1 VRVARAIYIL
11 CMHYSLDSMA
21 LVFLG
26 LYVLL
31 AFGWRSWAQYR
42 RTGSTG
48 FRGLSGR
55 PGSLEWF
62 GGALLVAG
70 MIALVLAPVASIAG
84 WLPGLAIPGA
94 AWPGGVL
101 VVGGTLFTLAA
112 QWTMGTSWRIGVDPS
127 ERTALVTSGLFGR
140 VRNPIFTGM
149 IAASA
154 GFALWV
160 PNLAALLGVVA
171 TVAGLEIQVRL
182 VEEPYLAR
190 VHGAAYRAYAA
201 RAGRF
206 VPWLGRGLHGDAGER
221 AFS

>member
-1 VRVARAIYIL
+1 MRDAQAIYLL
-11 CMHYSLDSMA
+11 CMQDSLDFMT

-31 AFGWRSWAQYR
+31 VFGVRSFVQYR
-42 RTGSTG
+42 RTGSAG

-55 PGSLEWF
+55 PGSLEWW
-62 GGALLVAG
+62 GGALLVVG
-70 MIALVLAPVASIAG
+70 MIALVLAPVASLAG
-84 WLPGLAIPGA
+84 WLSALAIPGA
-94 AWPGGVL
+94 AWLGGVL
-101 VVGGTLFTLAA
+101 AVGGTLFTFAA

-127 ERTALVTSGLFGR
+127 ERTALVTGGLFGQ

-149 IAASA
+149 ISASL

-160 PNLAALLGVVA
+160 PNAVALIAVVA
-171 TVAGLEIQVRL
+171 IVAGLEIQVRL

-206 VPWLGRGLHGDAGER
+206 LPWLGRGLHGDAGER